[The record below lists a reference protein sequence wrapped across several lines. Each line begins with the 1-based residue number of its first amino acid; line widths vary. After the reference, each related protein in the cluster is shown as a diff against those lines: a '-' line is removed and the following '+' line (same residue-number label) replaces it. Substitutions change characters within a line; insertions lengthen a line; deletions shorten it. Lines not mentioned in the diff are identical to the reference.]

1 MTHSVQEQADAKQQG
16 CSLSLPLKT
25 KEKPMRNI
33 AIAAALAML
42 ALAPFGPQAQ
52 ETKSVEAP
60 VAKAAK
66 LGDNPLAKFLEAPG
80 ATTTLPVSAAKSP
93 FPLDFA
99 NDAREKFENF
109 HYQMGGDHALYYNG
123 HLSEMLTTA
132 ASMPNHQYQPLQQH
146 PNKKLGSAVTFP
158 VTEGE
163 LTLDEYVVHPNHRVQ
178 GVLMVH
184 KGKVVYQ
191 AYPGMNP
198 MDMHAWM
205 SPGKATVGLVMAQ
218 LEAEGKI
225 DMQKE
230 VVHYLPEFK
239 GSNWDGIQMIDAANM
254 ATGLQ
259 LEETLAA
266 IIDPNSVIVQF
277 FSAEFGAANPATGEV
292 EDWLEIL
299 KGAEK
304 IPGEKPGE
312 RFRYSSAVTQIF
324 VVIAERIEN
333 MTWAALFQKHVWGK
347 LTARSPMLHHLTPDG
362 TSVAHG
368 LISTTL
374 EDFARFGMA
383 FTPSWKNAAVEPV
396 VSAQVLKRL
405 QTAGNPEAFRAGD
418 KYKGLIGD
426 FGEAPMANS
435 MQFDAVFDD
444 GALYKHGN
452 LGQGIYIDPKRD
464 FVGVYFSTNGY
475 IPPYGEDK
483 MPGYLRRAAKY
494 LAGQ

>member
-1 MTHSVQEQADAKQQG
+1 MKIV
-16 CSLSLPLKT
+16 
-25 KEKPMRNI
+25 
-33 AIAAALAML
+33 AIAAALT
-42 ALAPFGPQAQ
+42 ALSLLPVGLQAQ
-52 ETKSVEAP
+52 
-60 VAKAAK
+60 
-66 LGDNPLAKFLEAPG
+66 GDKGAESPLAEFLKVPG
-80 ATTTLPVSAAKSP
+80 ATTTLPVSFAKSP

-99 NDAREKFENF
+99 KDAREKFENF
-109 HYQMGGDHALYYNG
+109 HYQMGGDHALYYNL

-132 ASMPNHQYQPLQQH
+132 TSLPNQEFQALKQEPDRE
-146 PNKKLGSAVTFP
+146 LGEAVKFT
-158 VTEGE
+158 VKEGE
-163 LTLDEYVVHPNHRVQ
+163 LSLDQYIAHPNHRVQ

-198 MDMHAWM
+198 MDMHVWM

-230 VVHYLPEFK
+230 VVDYLPEFR
-239 GSNWDGIQMIDAANM
+239 GSNWDGIKMIDAANM

-259 LEETLAA
+259 LEETLEA
-266 IIDPNSVIVQF
+266 IVDPKSIIVQF
-277 FSAEFGAANPATGEV
+277 FSAEFGAPNPATGQV

-304 IPGEKPGE
+304 IPNEKPGE
-312 RFRYSSAVTQIF
+312 RFRYSSAVTQVF

-333 MTWAALFQKHVWGK
+333 LTWAELFQQRVWGK

-368 LISTTL
+368 LLSTTL

-383 FTPSWKNAAVEPV
+383 FTPSWKSAAAEPV
-396 VSAQVLKRL
+396 VAAAVLKRL
-405 QTAGNPEAFRAGD
+405 QTAGNPEAFRAGA
-418 KYKGLIGD
+418 KYQGLTED

-435 MQFDAVFDD
+435 MQFDAVFED
-444 GALYKHGN
+444 GALWKHGN
-452 LGQGIYIDPKRD
+452 LGQGIYIDPQRD

-494 LAGQ
+494 LVGE

>member
-1 MTHSVQEQADAKQQG
+1 
-16 CSLSLPLKT
+16 
-25 KEKPMRNI
+25 MRNI
-33 AIAAALAML
+33 VMIAALATF
-42 ALAPFGPQAQ
+42 ALAPIGLQVQA
-52 ETKSVEAP
+52 ENSAES
-60 VAKAAK
+60 
-66 LGDNPLAKFLEAPG
+66 PLAKFLEVPG
-80 ATTTLPVSAAKSP
+80 AKTTLSVSAARSP

-99 NDAREKFENF
+99 NDARDKFENF

-132 ASMPNHQYQPLQQH
+132 ASWPNFEYQALQQQ

-158 VTEGE
+158 VKEGE

-191 AYPGMNP
+191 AYPGMDP
-198 MDMHAWM
+198 MDVHAWM
-205 SPGKATVGLVMAQ
+205 SPGKATVGLVIAQ

-230 VVHYLPEFK
+230 VVYYLPEFK
-239 GSNWDGIQMIDAANM
+239 GSNWDGITMLDAANM

-259 LEETLAA
+259 LEETLQS
-266 IIDPNSVIVQF
+266 ILDPNSIIVRF
-277 FSAEFGAANPATGEV
+277 FSAEFGAPNPATGEV
-292 EDWLEIL
+292 EPWLPIL
-299 KGAEK
+299 GEAEQ
-304 IPGEKPGE
+304 IPGEQPGE
-312 RFRYSSAVTQIF
+312 VFRYSSAVTQIF

-333 MTWAALFQKHVWGK
+333 MTWAELFQQRVWGK
-347 LTARSPMLHHLTPDG
+347 MTARSPMLHHLTPDG

-368 LISTTL
+368 LLSTTL
-374 EDFARFGMA
+374 EDFARFGMV
-383 FTPSWKNAAVEPV
+383 FTPSWKSAAVEPV
-396 VSAQVLKRL
+396 VPPQVLKRL
-405 QTAGNPEAFRAGD
+405 QTAGDPEAFRAGA
-418 KYKGLIGD
+418 KYAGLIED

-452 LGQGIYIDPKRD
+452 LGQGIYIDPERD

-475 IPPYGEDK
+475 IPPHGEDK
-483 MPGYLRRAAKY
+483 MPGFLRRAAKY
-494 LAGQ
+494 LNGDK